1 LFTLQRIRRER
12 QSGGLGGGGDDIDIP
27 VVNRIALE
35 LNLGGRQRQLFH
47 LALEIDAM
55 PITPIHAMRGREE
68 VKMVG
73 GEMMRKGGD
82 L

>member
-55 PITPIHAMRGREE
+55 PITPIHAMRGRGG
-68 VKMVG
+68 KMVG
-73 GEMMRKGGD
+73 GERMRKGGD